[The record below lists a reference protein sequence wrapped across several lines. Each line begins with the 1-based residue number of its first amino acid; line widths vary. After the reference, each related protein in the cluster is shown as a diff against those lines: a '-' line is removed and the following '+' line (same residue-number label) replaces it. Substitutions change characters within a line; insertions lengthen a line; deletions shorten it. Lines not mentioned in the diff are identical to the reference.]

1 MLMKSDE
8 KVKIIVI
15 SPFWGKSDHI
25 GRYRIE
31 RFVRWLTREKYEII
45 IIWSG
50 GKDRLIKKDKWVELE
65 IRDPL
70 RIFTRKIN
78 NQSSDSL
85 NRKQSTRKL
94 NFRYFIQKIVFYFDR
109 DLVWS
114 LVLINKSI
122 TKNICKGAK
131 YIISS
136 SPPESIH
143 LASYLL
149 SKKFK
154 LKLMVDMRD
163 GWIDEPMRP
172 NIGKYSFRRMIEAKW
187 ELKVLKQASVI
198 FVTSIIWKNLLEK
211 RLPKVVS
218 KTTILTNAYPDNLI
232 STKNL
237 IERKFDNEISLL
249 HAGRFTGTRSTNKMS
264 ILLSPLYD
272 VFKSRTDIRVELIL
286 LGNLLLNDLNEMEY
300 WKQQFDNTNCTL
312 ITRKRMP
319 REEMFIEIT
328 KVDGLLL
335 LAVSKA
341 FFPSKTFEYIKSA
354 KPILAV
360 TLKGSTIWEIGQNL
374 PQMFLYDYTAHKPD
388 YTPVEE
394 YLKACQTG
402 DYKYNIPKEYSEEY
416 LSKIFLD
423 TIKNV

>member
-1 MLMKSDE
+1 MSSDE

-15 SPFWGKSDHI
+15 APFWGKSNYI
-25 GRYRIE
+25 GRYRVE
-31 RFVRWLTREKYEII
+31 RIVRWLTRDNYNVSVVWAGLEDNII
-45 IIWSG
+45 E
-50 GKDRLIKKDKWVELE
+50 KDKWIELE

-70 RIFTRKIN
+70 RKFTRRVN
-78 NQSSDSL
+78 NQFSKRT
-85 NRKQSTRKL
+85 NNEQSTRKR

-122 TKNICKGAK
+122 VKNFCKDAK

-143 LASYLL
+143 LASHLL

-154 LKLMVDMRD
+154 LKLIVDMRD

-172 NIGKYSFRRMIEAKW
+172 NIGKHSFKRMIETKW
-187 ELKVLKQASVI
+187 EFMVLKQASVI
-198 FVTSIIWKNLLEK
+198 FVTSIFWKNLLEK
-211 RLPKVVS
+211 RLPIVVG
-218 KTTILTNAYPDNLI
+218 KTTLLTNAYPEELI
-232 STKNL
+232 SSNKSK
-237 IERKFDNEISLL
+237 ERKFDNEISLL
-249 HAGRFTGTRSTNKMS
+249 HTGRFTGTRSTNKMS
-264 ILLSPLYD
+264 ILLRPLYNA
-272 VFKSRTDIRVELIL
+272 FKSRTDIRVKLIL

-300 WKQQFDNTNCTL
+300 WKQQFDITNCTL
-312 ITRKRMP
+312 IARDRMP

-335 LAVSKA
+335 LAASKA

-360 TLKGSTIWEIGQNL
+360 TSKGSTIWEIGQNL
-374 PQMFLYDYTAHKPD
+374 PQMFLYDYIAQKPD
-388 YTPVEE
+388 YTPVEGF
-394 YLKACQTG
+394 LKACQTG
-402 DYKYNIPKEYSEEY
+402 IYEHNIPIEYSEKY